1 MKVHNEIHTDIY
13 NSNTQF
19 HVEYNLTYMY
29 SITDVG
35 DMILVIIFL
44 MVGMGEVICTY
55 VFIL

>member
-35 DMILVIIFL
+35 DDSRDYFSNGVDG
-44 MVGMGEVICTY
+44 VVICTY
-55 VFIL
+55 VLIL